1 MGSRER
7 SDARPRGPLPRG
19 FGSRERSDAR
29 PRGPLPRGFGRYP
42 SLTSFLHNR
51 ICERSSNGMAAA
63 FRADSHGFARAQ
75 RRPAEG
81 SPAKGFRPIPVFH
94 IFIQTQLN
102 LRESPNGMASASQAD
117 SRGFDSRLS
126 LQKAARVIQ
135 NDARFFVLTRDRAKG
150 SGKTLCPSFCLCVS
164 IALDFNFR
172 FSCYIVPDLSGSITS
187 TCTNSPMIWSKNILQ
202 INL

>member
-1 MGSRER
+1 MVWRQLPKPIRMGSRER

-29 PRGPLPRGFGRYP
+29 PRCPLPRGFGRYP

-51 ICERSSNGMAAA
+51 ICERSSNGMASA

-81 SPAKGFRPIPVFH
+81 SPAKGFRFARAQRRPAEGAPAKGFRPIPVSH
-94 IFIQTQLN
+94 IFFTQPN
-102 LRESPNGMASASQAD
+102 MRESPNGMASASQAD

-126 LQKAARVIQ
+126 LQNAARVI
-135 NDARFFVLTRDRAKG
+135 
-150 SGKTLCPSFCLCVS
+150 
-164 IALDFNFR
+164 
-172 FSCYIVPDLSGSITS
+172 
-187 TCTNSPMIWSKNILQ
+187 
-202 INL
+202 

>member
-1 MGSRER
+1 
-7 SDARPRGPLPRG
+7 
-19 FGSRERSDAR
+19 
-29 PRGPLPRGFGRYP
+29 
-42 SLTSFLHNR
+42 
-51 ICERSSNGMAAA
+51 MAAA
-63 FRADSHGFARAQ
+63 FRADSHGFARAQRRPAEGAPAKGFRFARAQ